1 MKILHKRLHFHAYRV
16 QILQALKP
24 EDKPRPAE
32 FATLTLERID
42 ADIDYFNK
50 VCFSDEATFHTSGN
64 VNRHNV
70 RIWGSE
76 NPHVVLQHMHI
87 LKVQIWH
94 VVETVTEEMLANTW
108 REIEYCLDVLRATN
122 GAHIEVYP

>member
-1 MKILHKRLHFHAYRV
+1 M
-16 QILQALKP
+16 P
-24 EDKPRPAE
+24 EDKPRHAE
-32 FATLTLERID
+32 FATLMLERID
-42 ADIDYFNK
+42 ADNDYLNK
-50 VCFSDEATFHTSGN
+50 VCFSDKATFHTSGN

-76 NPHVVLQHMHI
+76 NPHVVLQHVHT

-108 REIEYCLDVLRATN
+108 REVEYHLDVLRATN